1 MNVQA
6 PSSEVAQRRWYRRA
20 AGWLLLNAGAH
31 VAAHLHFY
39 ADPERFPPPRRQL
52 YEALAGHLVSER
64 TGVSAWTVLT
74 ALSLGYALLLLLW
87 GSGQW
92 VLARECEW
100 QALRRHALRQSLL
113 CAAAALLLAW
123 WHPLPQ
129 ALIVFTGASVL
140 FALAY
145 GRRAP

>member
-6 PSSEVAQRRWYRRA
+6 NSSEVAQRRWFRRA

-31 VAAHLHFY
+31 LTAHVHFY
-39 ADPERFPPPRRQL
+39 ADPETFAPARRQL

-74 ALSLGYALLLLLW
+74 ALSLGYALLLILW

-92 VLARECEW
+92 VLARECEL

-113 CAAAALLLAW
+113 CAVAALALVLW
-123 WHPLPQ
+123 YPLPQ
-129 ALIVFTGASVL
+129 ALILFTGAAVL
-140 FALAY
+140 YALAY
-145 GRRAP
+145 RRSR